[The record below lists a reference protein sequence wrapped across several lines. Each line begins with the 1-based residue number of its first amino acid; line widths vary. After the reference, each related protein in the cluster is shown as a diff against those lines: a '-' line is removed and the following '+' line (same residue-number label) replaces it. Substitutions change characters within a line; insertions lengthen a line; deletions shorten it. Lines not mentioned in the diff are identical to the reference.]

1 MLPVETDCELGDWS
15 IITMDSVSAAARCSG
30 VNLTRRG
37 RPGAVLQRPRQSSPI
52 RQGACMVKVALNNAS
67 GEESPESKPRPTKAP
82 RKSHWLMKLMFL
94 TAVAVAAAPSVIS
107 MSGQG
112 PTILKKLQPKI
123 GQAVSFQKL
132 QVHWW
137 TPVEITGLSI
147 RDLSSVS
154 KDQSAAEAPLM
165 CEIEKTTTTEPLWRI
180 VLNAGRG
187 TGLVLKSPHVRLIA
201 DDNGTN
207 IDRTLTE
214 LFGESD
220 TAKTTKRFPFRITI
234 EDGTVELKSG
244 SNLLNAA
251 PTLTTKDSA
260 ESSPEIAALVSS
272 INGYFSTMDTER
284 WLPEMKV
291 TAEINRQS
299 DDAVAKR
306 GMNGDKTTPRPTRL
320 AAGLDD
326 VVSDFP
332 EVPLDGLAGTDDS
345 GDATGAR
352 IQIHLKPRADEKG
365 RQTIQIGARD
375 VDLRLVQPFLSMLN
389 LDASC
394 SGVISGGIDAR
405 LAGANLTEGIVG
417 RILLHGE
424 TIRIRQ
430 QAWAT
435 NEWLNLGTVNAGGA
449 LAMAEDGI
457 LIQDLNFKSDILELD
472 GSGELRHNVS
482 ESEQNSSSQQ
492 VEVKGAVDIARLTSS
507 LRETLAIHQDVQIQ
521 SGRVTFGLKASAKP
535 GEETALNATDNDSLI
550 RPVSLTRNEAQLG
563 QWQLM
568 VKTEDLAAIRAG
580 QPLRVDSSLRVDAV
594 GSFVESLPELLRAR
608 VTAGFGTI
616 DLAPDK
622 SAWKVSGNVQ
632 PAALW
637 QQLQQF
643 ADIPQPGLQGDVSF
657 QSRIAMLGETIQ
669 LTDLQVNSSDVKA
682 SSSALE
688 ITPSNPVTAMLD
700 GTVHVEGTGAALKTL
715 LAPWHDASWLSDR
728 ANVISDLTATPTR
741 EIELAVRIT
750 PENVA
755 NLQRTNVLSVSRP
768 QPRSSAVS
776 HSSQAESSFAIDE
789 ADVQLSML
797 AKNAGQQFDI
807 RKGSIKLPGLLALI
821 QGTVSVPD
829 EDLILDLTADTTYDL
844 DILSRR
850 LLTPDSGITISG
862 QGKDVF
868 RLTGSPSALSGVSQ
882 RTVAASGSSAPL
894 LKGSGN
900 VAWASANAWGLQI
913 GEANVQASL
922 ENSLLR
928 STPIQC
934 SVNGGQLNIMPQ
946 YDLAGSQLQLGTGS
960 RVQNLQLTPELCR
973 TWLGYVAPMLA
984 DTAEV
989 NGTVSARVERF
1000 LWDFNAPENSDV
1012 QAQLT
1017 IHQAEASPGSSLS
1030 SLLEVVDLLRRSGD
1044 ASQSLTQ
1051 RSLVLPEQTIP
1062 VQVRQGYV
1070 AHDGLVMDLNGYRM
1084 RTSGAVGLNKQLQM
1098 TIDVPLEK
1106 STADGA
1112 GRSIKVPLR
1121 GTISSPQ
1128 PDTGALLQNLGTQKI
1143 QEKLGDQVDK
1153 TLNKQLNKLFDKF

>member
-1 MLPVETDCELGDWS
+1 
-15 IITMDSVSAAARCSG
+15 
-30 VNLTRRG
+30 
-37 RPGAVLQRPRQSSPI
+37 
-52 RQGACMVKVALNNAS
+52 MVKVALNNAS

-94 TAVAVAAAPSVIS
+94 AAAAVVAAPSVIS

-112 PTILKKLQPKI
+112 PTILKKLQPKL

-154 KDQSAAEAPLM
+154 KDQSAAEAPLL

-220 TAKTTKRFPFRITI
+220 AAKTTKRFPFRITI

-251 PTLTTKDSA
+251 PTLTTTDSA

-394 SGVISGGIDAR
+394 SGTISGGIDAR
-405 LAGANLTEGIVG
+405 LAGASLSEGIVG

-435 NEWLNLGTVNAGGA
+435 NEWLHLGTVNAGGA

-482 ESEQNSSSQQ
+482 DSKENSSSQQ
-492 VEVKGAVDIARLTSS
+492 VEVKGAVDVARLTSS

-535 GEETALNATDNDSLI
+535 PEETALNATDKASLI

-563 QWQLM
+563 QWQLV

-580 QPLRVDSSLRVDAV
+580 QPLRVD
-594 GSFVESLPELLRAR
+594 
-608 VTAGFGTI
+608 
-616 DLAPDK
+616 
-622 SAWKVSGNVQ
+622 
-632 PAALW
+632 
-637 QQLQQF
+637 
-643 ADIPQPGLQGDVSF
+643 
-657 QSRIAMLGETIQ
+657 
-669 LTDLQVNSSDVKA
+669 
-682 SSSALE
+682 
-688 ITPSNPVTAMLD
+688 
-700 GTVHVEGTGAALKTL
+700 
-715 LAPWHDASWLSDR
+715 
-728 ANVISDLTATPTR
+728 
-741 EIELAVRIT
+741 
-750 PENVA
+750 
-755 NLQRTNVLSVSRP
+755 
-768 QPRSSAVS
+768 
-776 HSSQAESSFAIDE
+776 
-789 ADVQLSML
+789 
-797 AKNAGQQFDI
+797 
-807 RKGSIKLPGLLALI
+807 
-821 QGTVSVPD
+821 
-829 EDLILDLTADTTYDL
+829 
-844 DILSRR
+844 
-850 LLTPDSGITISG
+850 
-862 QGKDVF
+862 
-868 RLTGSPSALSGVSQ
+868 
-882 RTVAASGSSAPL
+882 
-894 LKGSGN
+894 
-900 VAWASANAWGLQI
+900 
-913 GEANVQASL
+913 
-922 ENSLLR
+922 
-928 STPIQC
+928 
-934 SVNGGQLNIMPQ
+934 
-946 YDLAGSQLQLGTGS
+946 
-960 RVQNLQLTPELCR
+960 
-973 TWLGYVAPMLA
+973 
-984 DTAEV
+984 
-989 NGTVSARVERF
+989 
-1000 LWDFNAPENSDV
+1000 
-1012 QAQLT
+1012 
-1017 IHQAEASPGSSLS
+1017 
-1030 SLLEVVDLLRRSGD
+1030 
-1044 ASQSLTQ
+1044 
-1051 RSLVLPEQTIP
+1051 
-1062 VQVRQGYV
+1062 
-1070 AHDGLVMDLNGYRM
+1070 
-1084 RTSGAVGLNKQLQM
+1084 
-1098 TIDVPLEK
+1098 
-1106 STADGA
+1106 
-1112 GRSIKVPLR
+1112 
-1121 GTISSPQ
+1121 
-1128 PDTGALLQNLGTQKI
+1128 
-1143 QEKLGDQVDK
+1143 
-1153 TLNKQLNKLFDKF
+1153 

>member
-1 MLPVETDCELGDWS
+1 
-15 IITMDSVSAAARCSG
+15 
-30 VNLTRRG
+30 
-37 RPGAVLQRPRQSSPI
+37 
-52 RQGACMVKVALNNAS
+52 MVKVALNNTS
-67 GEESPESKPRPTKAP
+67 GEEAPETKPRPTKAP

-94 TAVAVAAAPSVIS
+94 GAAAVVAAPSVIS

-112 PTILKKLQPKI
+112 PAILKKLQPKL

-132 QVHWW
+132 EAHWW
-137 TPVEITGLSI
+137 TPVEITSLSV
-147 RDLSSVS
+147 RDLSSVAN
-154 KDQSAAEAPLM
+154 DQIAADAPML
-165 CEIEKTTTTEPLWRI
+165 CEIEKVTTSEPLWRI

-187 TGLVLKSPHVRLIA
+187 TGIVLTSPQVHLIA

-207 IDRTLTE
+207 IDRTMTA
-214 LFGESD
+214 LFGESNPD
-220 TAKTTKRFPFRITI
+220 VNSKRFPFRVTI
-234 EDGTVELKSG
+234 EDGTVELKSS
-244 SNLLNAA
+244 SNLLNAD
-251 PTLTTKDSA
+251 PTLTATETA
-260 ESSPEIAALVSS
+260 EPTPEIAALVSS

-291 TAEINRQS
+291 TAEINRRAE
-299 DDAVAKR
+299 DTVAKSV
-306 GMNGDKTTPRPTRL
+306 KKSASRPTRL
-320 AAGLDD
+320 AAGLDE
-326 VVSDFP
+326 VVNDFP
-332 EVPLDGLAGTDDS
+332 DVPLEELAGTDES

-365 RQTIQIGARD
+365 RQTVQIGARD

-394 SGVISGGIDAR
+394 SGVVSGGIDAR
-405 LAGANLTEGIVG
+405 LAGANLSEGVVG

-424 TIRIRQ
+424 SIKVRQ
-430 QAWAT
+430 QTWAN
-435 NEWLNLGTVNAGGA
+435 NEWLHLGTVNAGGA

-457 LIQDLNFKSDILELD
+457 LIQDLSLKSDILELN
-472 GSGELRHNVS
+472 GSGELRHNVAGS
-482 ESEQNSSSQQ
+482 DENSSSQQ
-492 VEVKGAVDIARLTSS
+492 VEVKGAVDVARLTTS

-535 GEETALNATDNDSLI
+535 GEETVFNTADASSI
-550 RPVSLTRNEAQLG
+550 RPVSLTQNTTELG
-563 QWQLM
+563 QWQLV
-568 VKTEDLAAIRAG
+568 VKTEDLAAVRAG
-580 QPLRVDSSLRVDAV
+580 QPLRIDSKMRLDAV
-594 GSFVESLPELLRAR
+594 GSFVESLPELSRAR
-608 VTAGFGTI
+608 LTADFGTI

-622 SAWKVSGNVQ
+622 SAWKISGNVQ

-643 ADIPQPGLQGDVSF
+643 ADIPEPGLRGDVSF
-657 QSRIAMLGETIQ
+657 QSRVAMQGETIQ
-669 LTDLQVNSSDVKA
+669 LTDLQLNSSDVKA

-688 ITPSNPVTAMLD
+688 ITPSNPVTSMLD
-700 GTVHVEGTGAALKTL
+700 GTIHIEGAGAALKTL

-728 ANVISDLTATPTR
+728 ANVVSDLTATPTR
-741 EIELAVRIT
+741 EIELTVRIT

-755 NLQRTNVLSVSRP
+755 NVQRANVLSVSRP
-768 QPRSSAVS
+768 QARSTGVS
-776 HSSQAESSFAIDE
+776 YAARAESSLAIDE

-807 RKGSIKLPGLLALI
+807 QKGSIKLPGLLALI
-821 QGTVSVPD
+821 QGTVSVP
-829 EDLILDLTADTTYDL
+829 ENDLVLDLTADTTYDL

-850 LLTPDSGITISG
+850 LLTADSGISISG

-882 RTVAASGSSAPL
+882 PSAAAAGRSASL
-894 LKGSGN
+894 LKGEGN
-900 VAWASANAWGLQI
+900 IAWSSANAWGLQL
-913 GEANVQASL
+913 GEAAVQASL

-934 SVNGGQLNIMPQ
+934 SVNGGQLNVMPQ
-946 YDLAGSQLQLGTGS
+946 YDIAGSRLQLGTGS
-960 RVQNLQLTPELCR
+960 RVQNLKLTPELCR
-973 TWLGYVAPMLA
+973 TWLGYIAPMMA
-984 DTAEV
+984 DTADV
-989 NGTVSARVERF
+989 NGEVSARVERF
-1000 LWDFNAPENSDV
+1000 LWDFNAPQNSDV
-1012 QAQLT
+1012 QTQLT
-1017 IHQAEASPGSSLS
+1017 IHQAEASPGSSLA

-1062 VQVRQGYV
+1062 VQIRQGYV

>member
-1 MLPVETDCELGDWS
+1 
-15 IITMDSVSAAARCSG
+15 
-30 VNLTRRG
+30 
-37 RPGAVLQRPRQSSPI
+37 
-52 RQGACMVKVALNNAS
+52 MVKVALNNAS
-67 GEESPESKPRPTKAP
+67 SEESSESKRRPAKAS

-94 TAVAVAAAPSVIS
+94 GAVAVVAAPSVVS

-112 PTILKKLQPKI
+112 PSILKKLQPKL

-137 TPVEITGLSI
+137 TPIELTGLSI

-154 KDQSAAEAPLM
+154 QEQSIADAPLL
-165 CEIEKTTTTEPLWRI
+165 CEIEKVTTSEPLWRI
-180 VLNAGRG
+180 VLSVGRG
-187 TGLVLKSPHVRLIA
+187 TGVVLKAPKVRLIA
-201 DDNGTN
+201 DDHGTN
-207 IDRTLTE
+207 IDRTITE

-220 TAKTTKRFPFRITI
+220 ATKTTKRFPFRITI
-234 EDGTVELKSG
+234 EDGTVELNSG
-244 SNLLNAA
+244 SNLLSAE
-251 PTLTTKDSA
+251 PTLTTSGSA
-260 ESSPEIAALVSS
+260 ESSSEIAAFVSD

-291 TAEINRQS
+291 TAEINRKY
-299 DDAVAKR
+299 DETVVNR
-306 GMNGDKTTPRPTRL
+306 GLNGGKITPRPTRL

-332 EVPLDGLAGTDDS
+332 EVPLDGLAGTNDS
-345 GDATGAR
+345 GDPTGAR

-365 RQTIQIGARD
+365 RQTIQFGARD

-394 SGVISGGIDAR
+394 SGTISGGIDAR
-405 LAGANLTEGIVG
+405 LAGANLSEGIVG
-417 RILLHGE
+417 RILLHGK

-430 QAWAT
+430 QAWAA
-435 NEWLNLGTVNAGGA
+435 NEWLQLGTLNAGGA
-449 LAMAEDGI
+449 VAMAEDGI
-457 LIQDLNFKSDILELD
+457 LIQDLSIKSDILELD
-472 GSGELRHNVS
+472 GSGELRHNIADS
-482 ESEQNSSSQQ
+482 EENSSSQQ
-492 VEVKGAVDIARLTSS
+492 VEVKGAVDVAKLTSS

-535 GEETALNATDNDSLI
+535 SAETALNAGDSESLI
-550 RPVSLTRNEAQLG
+550 RPVSLIRNETQLG
-563 QWQLM
+563 QWQLV
-568 VKTEDLAAIRAG
+568 VKTEDIAALRAG
-580 QPLRVDSSLRVDAV
+580 QPISVDSTVRVDAV
-594 GSFVESLPELLRAR
+594 GSFVESLPELSRAR
-608 VTAGFGTI
+608 LTAGFGTI

-632 PAALW
+632 PTALW

-643 ADIPQPGLQGDVSF
+643 SSIPQPGLQGDVSF
-657 QSRIAMLGETIQ
+657 QSLVSMQGETIQ

-682 SSSALE
+682 SSAALE
-688 ITPSNPVTAMLD
+688 ITPTNPATSMLN
-700 GTVHVEGTGAALKTL
+700 GTVHVEGIGSALKTL

-750 PENVA
+750 PESVA
-755 NLQRTNVLSVSRP
+755 NLQRPNVLSVSRP

-776 HSSQAESSFAIDE
+776 HSAMAESSFAIDE

-797 AKNAGQQFDI
+797 AKKAGQQFDI
-807 RKGSIKLPGLLALI
+807 QKGFIKLPGLLALI

-829 EDLILDLTADTTYDL
+829 GDLVLDLTADTTYDL
-844 DILSRR
+844 EILSRR
-850 LLTPDSGITISG
+850 LLTADSGISISG

-868 RLTGSPSALSGVSQ
+868 QLSGSPSALSGVSQ
-882 RTVAASGSSAPL
+882 RRGAGSGNSAAL
-894 LKGSGN
+894 LKGAGN
-900 VAWASANAWGLQI
+900 VGWASANVWGLQI

-934 SVNGGQLNIMPQ
+934 AVNGGQLNIMPQ

-960 RVQNLQLTPELCR
+960 RVQNLQLTSELCR
-973 TWLGYVAPMLA
+973 TWMGYVAPMLA
-984 DTAEV
+984 DTADV
-989 NGTVSARVERF
+989 SGTVSARVERF
-1000 LWDFNAPENSDV
+1000 LWDFNASENSDV

-1017 IHQAEASPGSSLS
+1017 IHQAQASPGSSLA

-1044 ASQSLTQ
+1044 AGQSLTQ

-1070 AHDGLVMDLNGYRM
+1070 VHDGLVMDLNGYRM

-1128 PDTGALLQNLGTQKI
+1128 PDTAALLQNLGTQKI

>member
-1 MLPVETDCELGDWS
+1 
-15 IITMDSVSAAARCSG
+15 
-30 VNLTRRG
+30 
-37 RPGAVLQRPRQSSPI
+37 
-52 RQGACMVKVALNNAS
+52 MVKVALNNTS
-67 GEESPESKPRPTKAP
+67 GEETPETKTRPAKVP

-94 TAVAVAAAPSVIS
+94 GAVAVVAAPSTIS

-112 PTILKKLQPKI
+112 PAILKKLQPKL
-123 GQAVSFQKL
+123 GQAVNFEKL
-132 QVHWW
+132 EAHWW
-137 TPVEITGLSI
+137 TPVRITGLSV
-147 RDLSSVS
+147 RDLSVVA
-154 KDQSAAEAPLM
+154 KDQSTADAPML
-165 CEIEKTTTTEPLWRI
+165 CEIEKVTTSEPLWRI

-187 TGLVLKSPHVRLIA
+187 TGVVLKSPRVHLIA

-220 TAKTTKRFPFRITI
+220 PAESSKRFPFRVTI
-234 EDGTVELKSG
+234 EDGSVELQSG
-244 SNLLNAA
+244 SNLLNAD
-251 PTLTTKDSA
+251 PILTAT
-260 ESSPEIAALVSS
+260 ESSELSPEIAALVSS

-291 TAEINRQS
+291 TAEINRRAE
-299 DDAVAKR
+299 DTVAKS
-306 GMNGDKTTPRPTRL
+306 DKKNASRPTRL
-320 AAGLDD
+320 AAGLDE
-326 VVSDFP
+326 VVNDFP
-332 EVPLDGLAGTDDS
+332 DVPLDELAGTDES

-365 RQTIQIGARD
+365 RQTVQIGARD

-394 SGVISGGIDAR
+394 SGVVSGGIDAR
-405 LAGANLTEGIVG
+405 LAGASLSEGIVG

-424 TIRIRQ
+424 SIRVRQ
-430 QAWAT
+430 RTWAG
-435 NEWLNLGTVNAGGA
+435 NEWLALGTVNAGGA

-457 LIQDLNFKSDILELD
+457 LIQDLNLKSDILELN
-472 GSGELRHNVS
+472 GSGELRHNVAGS
-482 ESEQNSSSQQ
+482 EENSSSQQ
-492 VEVKGAVDIARLTSS
+492 VEVKGAVDVARLTAS

-521 SGRVTFGLKASAKP
+521 TGRVTFGLKASAKP
-535 GEETALNATDNDSLI
+535 DEETALNTADATTI
-550 RPVSLTRNEAQLG
+550 RPVSLSQNTTELG
-563 QWQLM
+563 HWQLV
-568 VKTEDLAAIRAG
+568 VKTEDLAAVRAG
-580 QPLRVDSSLRVDAV
+580 QPLRIDSKMRVDAV
-594 GSFVESLPELLRAR
+594 GSFVESLPELARAR
-608 VTAGFGTI
+608 VTADFGTI

-622 SAWKVSGNVQ
+622 SAWKISGNVQ

-643 ADIPQPGLQGDVSF
+643 ADIPEPGLRGDVSF
-657 QSRIAMLGETIQ
+657 QSRVAMQGETIQ
-669 LTDLQVNSSDVKA
+669 LTDMQLNSSDVKA

-688 ITPSNPVTAMLD
+688 ITPSNPVTSMLD
-700 GTVHVEGTGAALKTL
+700 GTIHIEGAGAALKTL

-728 ANVISDLTATPTR
+728 ANVVSDLTATPTR
-741 EIELAVRIT
+741 EIELTVRIT

-755 NLQRTNVLSVSRP
+755 NVQRSNVLSVSRP
-768 QPRSSAVS
+768 QPRSTGVS
-776 HSSQAESSFAIDE
+776 YKATTESSFAIDE

-797 AKNAGQQFDI
+797 AKNGGQQFDI
-807 RKGSIKLPGLLALI
+807 QKGSIRLPGLLALI
-821 QGTVSVPD
+821 QGTVSVP
-829 EDLILDLTADTTYDL
+829 ENDLVLDLTADTTYDL

-850 LLTPDSGITISG
+850 LLTADSGISISG

-868 RLTGSPSALSGVSQ
+868 RLTGSPSAMSGVSQ
-882 RTVAASGSSAPL
+882 RSASASGNTSPL
-894 LKGSGN
+894 LKGEGN
-900 VAWASANAWGLQI
+900 IGWSSANAWGLQI
-913 GEANVQASL
+913 GEAAVQASL

-934 SVNGGQLNIMPQ
+934 SVNGGQLSVMPQ
-946 YDLAGSQLQLGTGS
+946 YDIAGSRLQLGTGS
-960 RVQNLQLTPELCR
+960 RVQNLKLTPELCR

-989 NGTVSARVERF
+989 NGDVSARVERF
-1000 LWDFNAPENSDV
+1000 LWDFNAPQNSDV

-1017 IHQAEASPGSSLS
+1017 IHQAEASPGSSLA

-1062 VQVRQGYV
+1062 IQVRQGYV
-1070 AHDGLVMDLNGYRM
+1070 SHDGLVMDLNGYRM

>member
-1 MLPVETDCELGDWS
+1 
-15 IITMDSVSAAARCSG
+15 
-30 VNLTRRG
+30 
-37 RPGAVLQRPRQSSPI
+37 
-52 RQGACMVKVALNNAS
+52 MVKVALNNAS
-67 GEESPESKPRPTKAP
+67 SEESPESKPRPTKVR

-94 TAVAVAAAPSVIS
+94 GAAAVIAAPSIIS

-112 PTILKKLQPKI
+112 PAILKMLQPKL

-132 QVHWW
+132 NVHWW
-137 TPVEITGLSI
+137 TPVEITGLKV
-147 RDLSSVS
+147 RDLSNVP
-154 KDQSAAEAPLM
+154 KNPAVAEALM
-165 CEIEKTTTTEPLWRI
+165 LCEIERVKTSEPLWRI

-187 TGLVLKSPHVRLIA
+187 IGLVLNSPKVCLIA
-201 DDNGTN
+201 DENGTN

-214 LFGESD
+214 LFGEPK
-220 TAKTTKRFPFRITI
+220 TANSTKRFPFRIII
-234 EDGTVELKSG
+234 EDGTVELRSSADLPG
-244 SNLLNAA
+244 AE
-251 PTLTTKDSA
+251 PTLTAAK
-260 ESSPEIAALVSS
+260 SSPEIGALVTS

-284 WLPEMKV
+284 WLPELKI
-291 TAEINRQS
+291 TAEINHHTS
-299 DDAVAKR
+299 DTLAKR
-306 GMNGDKTTPRPTRL
+306 GLNGDKTTTRPTRL

-332 EVPLDGLAGTDDS
+332 DVPLDELAGRDES

-352 IQIHLKPRADEKG
+352 IQVHLKPRADEKG
-365 RQTIQIGARD
+365 RQTIQIGARG

-405 LAGANLTEGIVG
+405 LAGANLSEGIVG
-417 RILLHGE
+417 RILLHGDAV
-424 TIRIRQ
+424 RVRQ
-430 QAWAT
+430 QSWAA
-435 NEWLNLGTVNAGGA
+435 NEWLQLGTINAGGA

-457 LIQDLNFKSDILELD
+457 LIQDLNLKSDILELN
-472 GSGELRHNVS
+472 GSGELRHNLADS
-482 ESEQNSSSQQ
+482 DDNPASQQ
-492 VEVKGAVDIARLTSS
+492 VEVKGAVDVARLASS

-521 SGRVTFGLKASAKP
+521 SGRVTFGLKAFAKP
-535 GEETALNATDNDSLI
+535 DAETAMNPDEQVSLI
-550 RPVSLTRNEAQLG
+550 RPVSLIQNQTQLG
-563 QWQLM
+563 QWQI
-568 VKTEDLAAIRAG
+568 VIKTEDLAGIRAG
-580 QPLRVDSSLRVDAV
+580 QPLTVDSSLRVDAV
-594 GSFVESLPELLRAR
+594 GSFFESQPELSRAR
-608 VTAGFGTI
+608 MTAGFGTI
-616 DLAPDK
+616 DLVPDE

-643 ADIPQPGLQGDVSF
+643 ADIPQPGIRGDVSF
-657 QSRIAMLGETIQ
+657 QSRVAMQGETIQ

-688 ITPSNPVTAMLD
+688 ITPSNPVTTMLD
-700 GTVHVEGTGAALKTL
+700 GTIHVEGTGAALRTL
-715 LAPWHDASWLSDR
+715 LAPWHDASWISGR
-728 ANVISDLTATPTR
+728 ANVVSDLTATPTR
-741 EIELAVRIT
+741 EIELAVRIS

-755 NLQRTNVLSVSRP
+755 NVQRPNVRSVSRP
-768 QPRSSAVS
+768 QPRSTTISYAAE
-776 HSSQAESSFAIDE
+776 AESSLAIDE

-807 RKGSIKLPGLLALI
+807 RKGSIKLPGLIALI

-829 EDLILDLTADTTYDL
+829 DDLVLDLTADTTYDL

-850 LLTPDSGITISG
+850 LLSADSGISIFG

-868 RLTGSPSALSGVSQ
+868 RLSGSPSSLNGVSQ
-882 RTVAASGSSAPL
+882 RSVAASNGGAPL
-894 LKGSGN
+894 LQGSGN
-900 VAWASANAWGLQI
+900 VAWTSANAWGLQI
-913 GEANVQASL
+913 GEAAVQASL
-922 ENSLLR
+922 ENSFLR

-1000 LWDFNAPENSDV
+1000 LWDFNVPENSDV

-1017 IHQAEASPGSSLS
+1017 IHQAEASPGSSLAT
-1030 SLLEVVDLLRRSGD
+1030 LLEVVDLLRRSGD

>member
-1 MLPVETDCELGDWS
+1 
-15 IITMDSVSAAARCSG
+15 
-30 VNLTRRG
+30 
-37 RPGAVLQRPRQSSPI
+37 
-52 RQGACMVKVALNNAS
+52 MVKVALNNTS
-67 GEESPESKPRPTKAP
+67 GEESPETRPLPTKVP

-94 TAVAVAAAPSVIS
+94 GAAAVVAAPSVVS
-107 MSGQG
+107 VSGQG
-112 PTILKKLQPKI
+112 PAILKKLQPRL

-132 QVHWW
+132 EVHWW
-137 TPVEITGLSI
+137 TPVEFTGLSV
-147 RDLSSVS
+147 RDLSRVTTNQSVADAS
-154 KDQSAAEAPLM
+154 ML
-165 CEIEKTTTTEPLWRI
+165 CEIEKVTTSEPLWRI

-187 TGLVLKSPHVRLIA
+187 TGVVLKSPRVHLIA

-207 IDRTLTE
+207 IDRTMTE

-220 TAKTTKRFPFRITI
+220 PRGSSRRFPVRVSI
-234 EDGTVELKSG
+234 EDGTVELRSG
-244 SNLLNAA
+244 ANLLNAA
-251 PTLTTKDSA
+251 PTLTARESA
-260 ESSPEIAALVSS
+260 VPSPEIAALVSS

-284 WLPEMKV
+284 WLPDMKV
-291 TAEINRQS
+291 TAEINRRTEDTAAKS
-299 DDAVAKR
+299 DKR
-306 GMNGDKTTPRPTRL
+306 NASRPTRL

-326 VVSDFP
+326 IVSDFP
-332 EVPLDGLAGTDDS
+332 DVPLDELAGPDDS

-352 IQIHLKPRADEKG
+352 IQIHLNPRSDEKG
-365 RQTIQIGARD
+365 RQTIQIGARG
-375 VDLRLVQPFLSMLN
+375 VDLRLIQPFLSMLN

-394 SGVISGGIDAR
+394 SGTISGGIDAR
-405 LAGANLTEGIVG
+405 LAGASLSEGIVG

-430 QAWAT
+430 KAWAT
-435 NEWLNLGTVNAGGA
+435 NEWLQLGTVNAGGA

-457 LIQDLNFKSDILELD
+457 LIQDLNLKSDILELD
-472 GSGELRHNVS
+472 GSGELRHNVAIG
-482 ESEQNSSSQQ
+482 EEKSSQK
-492 VEVKGAVDIARLTSS
+492 VEVKGSVDVARLTSS

-535 GEETALNATDNDSLI
+535 GEETALNATENNASI
-550 RPVSLTRNEAQLG
+550 RPVSLSQNESQLG
-563 QWQLM
+563 QWQL
-568 VKTEDLAAIRAG
+568 VIKTEDLAAIRAG
-580 QPLRVDSSLRVDAV
+580 QPLRVDSSLRVDVV
-594 GSFVESLPELLRAR
+594 GSFVESFPELSRAR

-616 DLAPDK
+616 DLSPDK
-622 SAWKVSGNVQ
+622 SAWMVSGNVQ

-643 ADIPQPGLQGDVSF
+643 ADIPEPGLQGDVSF
-657 QSRIAMLGETIQ
+657 QSRIAMRGETIQ
-669 LTDLQVNSSDVKA
+669 LTALQVNSSDVKA

-688 ITPSNPVTAMLD
+688 ITPANPVTSMLD

-715 LAPWHDASWLSDR
+715 LAPWHDASWLSNR

-750 PENVA
+750 PETVA
-755 NLQRTNVLSVSRP
+755 NLQRPNVLSVSR
-768 QPRSSAVS
+768 QQTRSSAVS
-776 HSSQAESSFAIDE
+776 QSFIAESSFAIDE
-789 ADVQLSML
+789 ADVQLTML

-807 RKGSIKLPGLLALI
+807 RKGSIRLPGLLALI

-829 EDLILDLTADTTYDL
+829 ADLVLDLTADTTYDL
-844 DILSRR
+844 EILSRR
-850 LLTPDSGITISG
+850 LLTADSGISISG
-862 QGKDVF
+862 EGKDVF
-868 RLTGSPSALSGVSQ
+868 RLTGSPSAFSGVSQ
-882 RTVAASGSSAPL
+882 RAVPSNGSSAPS

-900 VAWASANAWGLQI
+900 VAWSSANVLGLQV
-913 GEANVQASL
+913 GEADVQASL

-928 STPIQC
+928 STPVQC

-946 YDLAGSQLQLGTGS
+946 YDFARSQLQLGTGS

-1017 IHQAEASPGSSLS
+1017 IHQAEASPGSSLA

-1106 STADGA
+1106 TTGDGT